1 MTAPEQ
7 NEAEKRP
14 AMLEA
19 IAEDLEALRTL
30 PRLVQDAGYS
40 DVYLLYGMIHLRRD
54 ALRRELSA
62 TPPALRAL
70 IELFAL
76 GGVVPADSLTP
87 TLPLDVQRSLRRL
100 GILLESPSGIH
111 CGELTLV
118 PFWGRV
124 AFVPTP
130 RRNPMAFFGDDVAGL
145 LARLAPAASGRALN
159 LHAGPGLAALRLA
172 DMGAEV
178 VAVEDN
184 ALARACAELNAVM
197 NGLEHRISIFD
208 GGALASQP
216 GSSTYD
222 HVVAN
227 LPPLP
232 FPQRLFLTAKDAA
245 SQTPAASLSPTEQ
258 LLASLPELLS
268 ESGRAQVSGAGLGDA
283 SGPSAAEELDKMA
296 RQHGLAIVMTVPCQT
311 VLLASSPLLENL
323 AWACHSVTGLPL
335 ENTRDRLLLHLEQRG
350 HRHLY
355 LFYILARRSA
365 GAAGLSVCRHD
376 TLGRG
381 FWFR

>member
-1 MTAPEQ
+1 
-7 NEAEKRP
+7 
-14 AMLEA
+14 MLDA
-19 IAEDLEALRTL
+19 TVEDLQVLRAL
-30 PRLVQDAGYS
+30 PRLVQDAGYF
-40 DVYLLYGMIHLRRD
+40 DVYLLYGMMHLRRE
-54 ALRRELSA
+54 ALLRELAA

-87 TLPLDVQRSLRRL
+87 ILPFAVLDSLRRL
-100 GILLESPSGIH
+100 GILLGSPSGIH
-111 CGELTLV
+111 CGELTLL
-118 PFWGRV
+118 PFWGRA

-130 RRNPMAFFGDDVAGL
+130 RRNPMAFFGDDVVGL
-145 LARLAPAASGRALN
+145 LARLAPAGSARALN

-172 DMGAEV
+172 DSGTHV

-197 NGLEHRISIFD
+197 NGLEHRISVFD
-208 GGALASQP
+208 GDAQAKHS
-216 GSSTYD
+216 GSATYD
-222 HVVAN
+222 YVVAN

-232 FPQRLFLTAKDAA
+232 FPQRLFVPADDPI
-245 SQTPAASLSPTEQ
+245 SQTAAASLSPTEQ
-258 LLASLPELLS
+258 FLAALPELLN
-268 ESGRAQVSGAGLGDA
+268 ESGRAQAAGAGLGDS
-283 SGPSAAEELDKMA
+283 SGPSAIAELDTMA
-296 RQHGLAIVMTVPCQT
+296 RQHRLAIVMTVPCHA
-311 VLLASSPLLENL
+311 VLLADSPLVENL
-323 AWACHSVTGLPL
+323 AWACHSVTGLTF
-335 ENTRDRLLLHLEQRG
+335 ENTRDRLLLHLEQLG

-365 GAAGLSVCRHD
+365 GAAGLTVCRHD